1 MYVCVVWIVEQP
13 KEKTVVLAGNTLELS
28 CKAKCAPGLSV
39 GYQWF
44 KCNKDGS
51 GKEPLHCY
59 EDKFVV
65 SEATQYNQHC
75 YRCEISPEVNSR
87 VACVQ
92 VVNST
97 EITITKQPP
106 KNRYME
112 FKGDLTLEF
121 EAKCNIHKVTYQ
133 WFRNNTAL
141 PRATDSQLVVK
152 KITREDLGSYY
163 CEARSEYSSCPAIS
177 YTTRVEWS
185 KPLFV
190 VCGVCV
196 RACVGVCV
204 GCFPTCS

>member
-13 KEKTVVLAGNTLELS
+13 KEKTVVLAGNRLELS

-51 GKEPLHCY
+51 GKEPLRCY

-65 SEATQYNQHC
+65 PEATQYNQHC

-97 EITITKQPP
+97 EIMITKQPP

-112 FKGDLTLEF
+112 INGDLALEF
-121 EAKCNIHKVTYQ
+121 EAKCNIYKVTYQ
-133 WFRNNTAL
+133 WFRNNTVL
-141 PRATDSQLVVK
+141 PYATDSRLVVE
-152 KITREDLGSYY
+152 KITHEDLGSYH
-163 CEARSEYSSCPAIS
+163 CEARSEYSSRPAIS
-177 YTTRVEWS
+177 HTTRVEWS
-185 KPLFV
+185 KSLCV
-190 VCGVCV
+190 VCVCL
-196 RACVGVCV
+196 
-204 GCFPTCS
+204 